1 METSLAVI
9 EEDLFN
15 LKNLDHGVLK
25 LNPRTIWEPPDV
37 GGSPM

>member
-25 LNPRTIWEPPDV
+25 FE
-37 GGSPM
+37 S